1 MARAEL
7 QGGENMGFYKYVG
20 EVWKNPEKY
29 IKDIYKERLIQWNK
43 EEAIVRVERPTRIDR
58 ARQIGYKA
66 KKGYVVVR
74 VRIKKGGRNKQR
86 FKGARRPKRM
96 GVRKYTP
103 KKSLQWI
110 AEERVARKYPNLEVL
125 NSYWVGETGKHK
137 YFEVI
142 LVDPHHPQIKND
154 PRINWIC
161 EKQNKRRV
169 FRGLTSAGKR
179 SRGLLNKGKGAEKL
193 RPSLSAH
200 QNRGK

>member
-86 FKGARRPKRM
+86 FRGARRPKRM
-96 GVRKYTP
+96 GVKKYTP

-110 AEERVARKYPNLEVL
+110 AEERVARKYPNMEVL
-125 NSYWVGETGKHK
+125 NSYWVGKDGRYH
-137 YFEVI
+137 YYEVI
-142 LVDPHHPQIKND
+142 LVDRSHPAILND
-154 PRINWIC
+154 NHINWIVHD
-161 EKQNKRRV
+161 KGRA
-169 FRGLTSAGKR
+169 FRGKTSAGKKG
-179 SRGLLNKGKGAEKL
+179 RGLRNKGKGAEKV
-193 RPSLSAH
+193 RPSVRANKS
-200 QNRGK
+200 